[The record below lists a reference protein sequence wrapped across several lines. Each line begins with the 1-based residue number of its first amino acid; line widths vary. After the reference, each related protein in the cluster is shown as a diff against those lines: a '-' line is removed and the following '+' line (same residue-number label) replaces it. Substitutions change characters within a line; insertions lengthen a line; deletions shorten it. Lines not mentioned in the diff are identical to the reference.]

1 MSFFIVSSSSPNS
14 ALLSL
19 IELTAV
25 RQDCLS
31 LYSSMSRGFNWCHRA
46 LNLSSSCWKA
56 CTLDSTLLF
65 ITSTFKDYSNNYYIV
80 LERIFT
86 SRNDIMSCTVSHSFK
101 DQKTKCSPHRVFYHF
116 IFLKLITFLSMLVFP
131 PKQNYLGK
139 WITTNSSIS
148 VFKQLECFWKRLKRL
163 VRSQCNEYVQKWQNY
178 ACTALLSFNQFQMF
192 NCGQWVQS
200 RIAHLLLD
208 H

>member
-1 MSFFIVSSSSPNS
+1 MQKTDNWVFTLLLQSMHLQDFFFLLHTYMSFFIVSSSSPNS

-65 ITSTFKDYSNNYYIV
+65 ITSTFKDCSNNYYIV

-86 SRNDIMSCTVSHSFK
+86 SRNDIMSCTASHSFI
-101 DQKTKCSPHRVFYHF
+101 DQNNFLRKENVHHTGSF
-116 IFLKLITFLSMLVFP
+116 I
-131 PKQNYLGK
+131 
-139 WITTNSSIS
+139 IS
-148 VFKQLECFWKRLKRL
+148 YF
-163 VRSQCNEYVQKWQNY
+163 SN
-178 ACTALLSFNQFQMF
+178 
-192 NCGQWVQS
+192 
-200 RIAHLLLD
+200 
-208 H
+208 

>member
-1 MSFFIVSSSSPNS
+1 MSLSQQRLLSTQFINKIAMQKTDNWLFTILLQSMHLQDFFFPLHTYMSFFIVSSSSPNS

-25 RQDCLS
+25 RQDCRS

-80 LERIFT
+80 LKRIFT
-86 SRNDIMSCTVSHSFK
+86 SRNDISLVQRATVLTI
-101 DQKTKCSPHRVFYHF
+101 KT
-116 IFLKLITFLSMLVFP
+116 TF
-131 PKQNYLGK
+131 
-139 WITTNSSIS
+139 
-148 VFKQLECFWKRLKRL
+148 C
-163 VRSQCNEYVQKWQNY
+163 
-178 ACTALLSFNQFQMF
+178 
-192 NCGQWVQS
+192 
-200 RIAHLLLD
+200 
-208 H
+208 

>member
-1 MSFFIVSSSSPNS
+1 MSFFIVSSSSPYS

-65 ITSTFKDYSNNYYIV
+65 ITSTFKDYSNNYCIV

-86 SRNDIMSCTVSHSFK
+86 LRNDIMSCTVSHSFK
-101 DQKTKCSPHRVFYHF
+101 DQKPKCSPHRVFYHF

-163 VRSQCNEYVQKWQNY
+163 VR
-178 ACTALLSFNQFQMF
+178 
-192 NCGQWVQS
+192 
-200 RIAHLLLD
+200 
-208 H
+208 

>member
-65 ITSTFKDYSNNYYIV
+65 ITSTFKDHSNNYYIV
-80 LERIFT
+80 SALIFT
-86 SRNDIMSCTVSHSFK
+86 SRNDIMSCTVSHRFNDQNNFLLKESVYRTGFSIISYFSNSQSFQTIRMF
-101 DQKTKCSPHRVFYHF
+101 QKT
-116 IFLKLITFLSMLVFP
+116 
-131 PKQNYLGK
+131 
-139 WITTNSSIS
+139 
-148 VFKQLECFWKRLKRL
+148 FKMPYK
-163 VRSQCNEYVQKWQNY
+163 VTVQ
-178 ACTALLSFNQFQMF
+178 
-192 NCGQWVQS
+192 
-200 RIAHLLLD
+200 
-208 H
+208 

>member
-86 SRNDIMSCTVSHSFK
+86 LRNDIMSCTVSHSFK

-116 IFLKLITFLSMLVFP
+116 IFLKLLKLISLLSMLVFAP
-131 PKQNYLGK
+131 MFKCSPHRVFYHFIFLKLLKLISLLSMLVFAPKQNYFGK
-139 WITTNSSIS
+139 WSTTNSSIS
-148 VFKQLECFWKRLKRL
+148 VFKQLECF
-163 VRSQCNEYVQKWQNY
+163 
-178 ACTALLSFNQFQMF
+178 
-192 NCGQWVQS
+192 
-200 RIAHLLLD
+200 
-208 H
+208 

>member
-65 ITSTFKDYSNNYYIV
+65 ITSTFKDYSNNYCIV

-86 SRNDIMSCTVSHSFK
+86 LRNDIMSCTVSHSFK
-101 DQKTKCSPHRVFYHF
+101 DQKTKCSPHRVFLSFHF
-116 IFLKLITFLSMLVFP
+116 SQINKLPFNVSLPTKAKLFWQMEYNQFLNFSFQTIRMFLKTFKTPCKVTV
-131 PKQNYLGK
+131 Q
-139 WITTNSSIS
+139 WICT
-148 VFKQLECFWKRLKRL
+148 KMAKLRLHCL
-163 VRSQCNEYVQKWQNY
+163 
-178 ACTALLSFNQFQMF
+178 A
-192 NCGQWVQS
+192 
-200 RIAHLLLD
+200 
-208 H
+208 

>member
-1 MSFFIVSSSSPNS
+1 MHTYMSFFIVSSSSPNS

-163 VRSQCNEYVQKWQNY
+163 VR
-178 ACTALLSFNQFQMF
+178 
-192 NCGQWVQS
+192 
-200 RIAHLLLD
+200 
-208 H
+208 